1 MSEQAPKQGNKL
13 GVVVVLL
20 FLAAIGLG
28 YMFMQS
34 NAENEKLVQEKTV
47 LQKDKLDLETSLENK
62 IAQFDKLQL
71 EFNDS
76 SAILVTKKAELKKR
90 LKDDIDEEKRERAIL
105 NLNIR

>member
-28 YMFMQS
+28 YMFIQS

-47 LQKDKLDLETSLENK
+47 L
-62 IAQFDKLQL
+62 
-71 EFNDS
+71 
-76 SAILVTKKAELKKR
+76 
-90 LKDDIDEEKRERAIL
+90 
-105 NLNIR
+105 